1 LCAAGKDSARTGAW
15 RGAFFAALILLTGS
29 APLQAGQDGL
39 ALITATWDRYRSVKS
54 EREESEILVVSAPQS
69 KPFSRADAEA
79 LARDGGPGVVH
90 KRAVRHVL
98 DEPDHQDKL
107 HILFSLPPEDAGLG
121 FLVWRQPDGARDE
134 MWLYMPGYDSVRRVP
149 LSSKQRLAGTDFL
162 YEDVRD
168 LSGERTG
175 SFTYETLSSEQVDG
189 RTADV
194 ILAKPKSDTVTAYS
208 NRKIWVDTE
217 WLFPLRVEFYDAHDR
232 LWKVLHNSDVREV
245 APGVYRANLVEMRDL
260 QRNEATVILVTKR
273 TAGVDIPLQVFTQ
286 SYLVRPGSD

>member
-1 LCAAGKDSARTGAW
+1 VRCGKDPVRTGSW
-15 RGAFFAALILLTGS
+15 RGAFLSALIVLAGS
-29 APLQAGQDGL
+29 APLQAGQNGL

-69 KPFSRADAEA
+69 KPLSRADADA
-79 LARDGGPGVVH
+79 LMHDGKSKVVH

-98 DEPDHQDKL
+98 YAADHQDKL

-121 FLVWRQPDGARDE
+121 FLVWRQPNSAQDE

-168 LSGERTG
+168 LTGERTG
-175 SFTYETLSSEQVDG
+175 AFTYETLSNEQIDG
-189 RTADV
+189 RPANV

-208 NRKIWVDTE
+208 SRKIWIDTE

-232 LWKVLHNSDVREV
+232 LWKVLHNTDVHAL
-245 APGVYRANLVEMRDL
+245 APGVYRADLIEMRDL
-260 QRNEATVILVTKR
+260 QRNEATVVLVTKR
-273 TAGVDIPLQVFTQ
+273 TVGVGIAPQVFTQ